1 MRDQALR
8 MFSSSFEKTRLS
20 NELFSYYCSRIYN
33 ETKEM
38 HETFNS
44 SVDFAEDLFI
54 EQSIRE
60 NFNSTK
66 FFDLIIH
73 FYRFIVWIN

>member
-1 MRDQALR
+1 MEKNNLRDQALM
-8 MFSSSFEKTRLS
+8 MFSSSFEKSRLS
-20 NELFSYYCSRIYN
+20 YELFSYYCSRIYN

-60 NFNSTK
+60 NFDSTK
-66 FFDLIIH
+66 FFNSIIH
-73 FYRFIVWIN
+73 FYRF

>member
-1 MRDQALR
+1 LEKNNLQDQALS
-8 MFSSSFEKTRLS
+8 MFSSLLEKSRLS

-38 HETFNS
+38 YETFNS

-54 EQSIRE
+54 EQSKRE

-66 FFDLIIH
+66 LFNTII
-73 FYRFIVWIN
+73 RF